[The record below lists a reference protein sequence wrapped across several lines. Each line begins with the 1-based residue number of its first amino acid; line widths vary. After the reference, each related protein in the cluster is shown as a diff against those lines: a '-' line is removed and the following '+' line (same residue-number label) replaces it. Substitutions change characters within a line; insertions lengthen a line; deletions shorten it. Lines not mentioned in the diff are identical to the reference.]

1 MFRTKFGFY
10 LKQNV
15 LDAYC
20 SEKDILII
28 EIEAYKQRKFAINKY
43 YSSDVSQ

>member
-15 LDAYC
+15 LDAYS

-28 EIEAYKQRKFAINKY
+28 EISKHISKGNLQ
-43 YSSDVSQ
+43 